1 MNCLESSRIGAKLA
15 QELSLLE
22 SKLTIAL
29 ASTSNSTS
37 TSTSISTSFFFLLIL
52 FKWEDGFEFRSYLLK
67 MSRDVC

>member
-37 TSTSISTSFFFLLIL
+37 TSISTSFFFLLIL